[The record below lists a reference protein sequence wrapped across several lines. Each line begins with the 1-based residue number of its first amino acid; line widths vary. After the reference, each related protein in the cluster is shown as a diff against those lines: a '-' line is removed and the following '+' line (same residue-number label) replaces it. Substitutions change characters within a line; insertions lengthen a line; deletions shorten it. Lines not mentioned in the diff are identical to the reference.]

1 MIYCD
6 INNTTKGKIRKV
18 FIKNIILQ
26 VLKYLSIK
34 KADISAVIV
43 SREDIKKLNKKY
55 RAKNSVTDVL
65 SFCYSKKPLD
75 GEIVICYSKALKQA
89 KEKNHKLE
97 QEIALLL
104 IHSILH
110 LVGYNHK
117 NISEELRMKKLEE
130 IILSKIK

>member
-1 MIYCD
+1 MIYCEV
-6 INNTTKGKIRKV
+6 NKTVNKKLRKI
-18 FIKNIILQ
+18 FIKNT
-26 VLKYLSIK
+26 VLRVLEYLKIK
-34 KADISAVIV
+34 NANISVAIV
-43 SREDIKKLNKKY
+43 NNTDIKKINKKY
-55 RAKNSVTDVL
+55 RAKNAITDVL

-97 QEIALLL
+97 QEISLLL

-117 NISEELRMKKLEE
+117 NINEELKMKKLEE